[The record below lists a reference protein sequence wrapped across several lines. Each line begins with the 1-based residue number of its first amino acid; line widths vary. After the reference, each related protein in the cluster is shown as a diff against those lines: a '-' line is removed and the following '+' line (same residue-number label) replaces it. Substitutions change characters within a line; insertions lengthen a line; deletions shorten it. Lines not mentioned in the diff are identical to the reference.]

1 MLSDGTGRDMK
12 ITITLEQG
20 NTVVSVI
27 VDENRSISD
36 VIKELHMQGYLP
48 NNAKSF
54 MRSTVQERVISTVNT
69 FREEGVF
76 SGDKITEIIEI

>member
-1 MLSDGTGRDMK
+1 MISK
-12 ITITLEQG
+12 IKIE
-20 NTVVSVI
+20 I
-27 VDENRSISD
+27 
-36 VIKELHMQGYLP
+36 P
-48 NNAKSF
+48 KSF